1 MRVSQLSSSVLT
13 GVRLVSLVGCCFPA
27 GVRKE
32 TVLSV
37 QLNTPIMHHNCSG
50 QRVELTFEAADQEQ
64 LEDAAR
70 RVFGVAATGSQSA
83 QQPAIPGT
91 LADFWP
97 YFQEARGS
105 ARRAPPGGGVQ
116 GSTLRGRSYSR
127 KKAQSESHLKSE
139 SVSPCWTRVGLQLQ
153 LSPGGWSV
161 SHLWS

>member
-1 MRVSQLSSSVLT
+1 M
-13 GVRLVSLVGCCFPA
+13 
-27 GVRKE
+27 
-32 TVLSV
+32 

-70 RVFGVAATGSQSA
+70 RVFGVAATGFQSA
-83 QQPAIPGT
+83 QQPATPGT

-105 ARRAPPGGGVQ
+105 PRRAPPGGGVQ

-127 KKAQSESHLKSE
+127 KRAQSKSHLKSE
-139 SVSPCWTRVGLQLQ
+139 SVSPCWTRAGLQLQ
-153 LSPGGWSV
+153 LSPGGWSASPV
-161 SHLWS
+161 VPTCAALISGSCSSTSSSFFFSLPT